1 MDRLE
6 FVNRWFN
13 TDQFLSSGRA
23 KLVAMDEEHAIVT
36 MTIYPAILN
45 IAGTVHGG
53 ALYTLADNV
62 AGIAAAGDGRY
73 YVTLSGGLNYLRSQ
87 REGQIRA
94 EATVMHRGSS
104 TCMINVNI
112 YGDNNK
118 LLATG
123 DFNFFVANKK
133 NGSRAPSKEVNNGAQ
148 A

>member
-1 MDRLE
+1 MDRLG

-13 TDQFLSSGRA
+13 TDPFLSAGQA
-23 KLVAMDEEHAIVT
+23 KLVEMDEKHAVVT
-36 MTIYPAILN
+36 MMIYPAILN
-45 IAGTVHGG
+45 IGGTVHGG

-73 YVTLSGGLNYLRSQ
+73 FVTLSGGLNYMRSQ

-133 NGSRAPSKEVNNGAQ
+133 NGSKAPSREVS
-148 A
+148 